1 MSTGDDQKSPSAPP
15 MPAPAERPALTGKS
29 TPESVMACPSEEEE
43 EAQLEDGKDTTI
55 LNKNEEPKKAVQ
67 CVATAGE
74 PSATLATEPS
84 NEEKQLAE
92 SEPDCES
99 CKPNE
104 SIMQHVPPERSAE
117 HTTGQE
123 QQTFP
128 AIGAVV
134 EKDISPQTMSL
145 PGVVSFR
152 LSDLPEPRERS
163 ESMHTEISSLS
174 SVANFRAGEQ
184 SGI

>member
-1 MSTGDDQKSPSAPP
+1 MSTGDGQKSPSTTP

-43 EAQLEDGKDTTI
+43 EVQLEDGKETT
-55 LNKNEEPKKAVQ
+55 LPNKNEEPKEAVL
-67 CVATAGE
+67 CVAAAGE
-74 PSATLATEPS
+74 PSATLAREPS
-84 NEEKQLAE
+84 NEAKQLAE

-99 CKPNE
+99 CKLNE
-104 SIMQHVPPERSAE
+104 SIMQHVPPECSAE

-123 QQTFP
+123 QQTLP
-128 AIGAVV
+128 AIGAII
-134 EKDISPQTMSL
+134 EKEISPQTMTL

-163 ESMHTEISSLS
+163 ESMLTEMSSLS